1 MLASSI
7 WGSTKRFLTWQRR
20 VTPLGFSY
28 CLLSPSAR
36 GMSANELL
44 SWGLMFPTPLA
55 CDTKPQAETKNVR
68 LSDTGS
74 VRVVKK
80 NGTEWSAKLSTAV
93 YFLTPM
99 ASDSYRSTL
108 KPEAVKKGKP
118 TGSLAAQ
125 MIFAEN
131 PKSEKSAL
139 NPDWV
144 EWLMGFPHKW
154 TDVQSGEKSLT
165 KSRA

>member
-1 MLASSI
+1 MVGKVINS
-7 WGSTKRFLTWQRR
+7 G
-20 VTPLGFSY
+20 
-28 CLLSPSAR
+28 LLFNPY
-36 GMSANELL
+36 GVGQLP
-44 SWGLMFPTPLA
+44 F
-55 CDTKPQAETKNVR
+55 DAET
-68 LSDTGS
+68 
-74 VRVVKK
+74 
-80 NGTEWSAKLSTAV
+80 
-93 YFLTPM
+93 
-99 ASDSYRSTL
+99 RSR
-108 KPEAVKKGKP
+108 EKGKP

>member
-1 MLASSI
+1 
-7 WGSTKRFLTWQRR
+7 
-20 VTPLGFSY
+20 
-28 CLLSPSAR
+28 
-36 GMSANELL
+36 
-44 SWGLMFPTPLA
+44 
-55 CDTKPQAETKNVR
+55 
-68 LSDTGS
+68 
-74 VRVVKK
+74 
-80 NGTEWSAKLSTAV
+80 
-93 YFLTPM
+93 
-99 ASDSYRSTL
+99 
-108 KPEAVKKGKP
+108 
-118 TGSLAAQ
+118 